1 MAFRILSYTL
11 TFLLPILVLSVVL
24 SNKVGRAGGA
34 GEEDVWKV
42 GGSCIVL
49 DGVWGEVSVE
59 ETSLHGVDF
68 LGDLRSWVIT
78 CTSSSNRV
86 GDEVDRGTGGLMIG
100 AGGGLLA
107 GLLCGNDFLG
117 DLLRL
122 EASSSISSDSDSVS

>member
-1 MAFRILSYTL
+1 MSI
-11 TFLLPILVLSVVL
+11 
-24 SNKVGRAGGA
+24 
-34 GEEDVWKV
+34 
-42 GGSCIVL
+42 
-49 DGVWGEVSVE
+49 E

-107 GLLCGNDFLG
+107 GLLCGNDYLE